1 MIITTVNKIL
11 AILTIGSQIFILLG
25 LIQLLLFRKKI
36 GNPIISL
43 FSRNGLFFALIISIV
58 ATAGSLFYSEI
69 AGYEPCK
76 LCWFQRIFMYPQVI
90 LLGLALIK
98 KDLKFTFY
106 PSALAGIGAVISLY
120 HNYVYYSGI
129 SLFPCEPFGLGV
141 SCTKVLVMEFGYI
154 TIPLMALTAF
164 ILILLFLNAQR
175 SYNKLR
181 KKQP

>member
-1 MIITTVNKIL
+1 MLIPIVNKIL
-11 AILTIGSQIFILLG
+11 AIFTFGSQIFILLG
-25 LIQLLLFRKKI
+25 ITQLLFFRKKT
-36 GNPIISL
+36 GNLVINF
-43 FSRNGLFFALIISIV
+43 FSRNGLFFALIIAVV

-76 LCWFQRIFMYPQVI
+76 LCWFQRIFMYPLVI
-90 LLGLALIK
+90 LIGLALIK

-120 HNYVYYSGI
+120 HNYVYYGGI
-129 SLFPCEPFGLGV
+129 SLFPCEPFGLGA